1 VTRVWF
7 CANCGYEVRA
17 RGRCHACKAKLVPSA
32 LPELETGPEDEEVAY
47 RIDGW
52 MEADRG
58 RLIQRLNDLG
68 IQHRFEEEELIVEAS
83 DEARVDD
90 LVALLG
96 ESIAPSDSDEQA
108 DDSAGSG
115 SGSWTQAFDMED
127 DDHDSSSESGD
138 EGYDEDSDL
147 AASVRLLADA
157 ATRLRMD
164 PTDMQADADVAEA
177 STAVFFSDRFG
188 PFDEDAWSAVGRVT
202 RKLLAAL
209 GADEALEGEIR
220 QEAGVL
226 EKLLRPVNAN
236 PGDPVADSADGAVA
250 PGERTVYEL
259 ADWLPDQRAE
269 LGVML
274 EEAGI
279 AYDWE
284 GDELLVPSAREAETE
299 ALFDQVTGGGEDEDG
314 DDDEQRYHTVAEL
327 FAACGRLAGD
337 PTDDSRRDL
346 VLRWIDE
353 SEGPPLFGMDEI
365 EWFRI
370 RNKARALAGA
380 IEGEHDPNEIYE
392 QANELHEM
400 LRKLV

>member
-1 VTRVWF
+1 MTRVWF
-7 CANCGYEVRA
+7 CATCGYEVHS
-17 RGRCHACKAKLVPSA
+17 RGRCHACRAKLVPSA

-68 IQHRFEEEELIVEAS
+68 IQHRFEEEELVVEAS

-96 ESIAPSDSDEQA
+96 ESVATSEEEPTEA
-108 DDSAGSG
+108 
-115 SGSWTQAFDMED
+115 GSWTQAFDVEPDDEAGPEEEPAPEVLED
-127 DDHDSSSESGD
+127 D
-138 EGYDEDSDL
+138 SDR

-157 ATRLRMD
+157 VTRLRID

-177 STAVFFSDRFG
+177 STAVFIADRFG
-188 PFDEDAWSAVGRVT
+188 PFDQDAWSAVGRVT

-209 GADEALEGEIR
+209 GAEEALEEEIR
-220 QEAGVL
+220 QVAGVL
-226 EKLLRPVNAN
+226 EKLLAPLRGTATESTEEPSGPA
-236 PGDPVADSADGAVA
+236 A

-279 AYDWE
+279 AYEWE

-299 ALFDQVTGGGEDEDG
+299 ALFDQVAGGGDAEDG
-314 DDDEQRYHTVAEL
+314 ADDEQRYSTVAEL
-327 FAACGRLAGD
+327 FAASGRLAGD
-337 PTDDSRRDL
+337 PTDESRQDL
-346 VLRWIDE
+346 VLRWIEE

-370 RNKARALAGA
+370 RSKARALAGA
-380 IEGEHDPNEIYE
+380 IEGGHDPNEIYE
-392 QANELHEM
+392 HANQLHDM

>member
-1 VTRVWF
+1 MTRVWF
-7 CANCGYEVRA
+7 CANCGYEVHS
-17 RGRCHACKAKLVPSA
+17 RGRCHACKSKLVPSA

-96 ESIAPSDSDEQA
+96 ESIVASDEEP
-108 DDSAGSG
+108 AGSE
-115 SGSWTQAFDMED
+115 SWTRAFDVEPDDEADPDESTSTQDYED
-127 DDHDSSSESGD
+127 
-138 EGYDEDSDL
+138 DSDL

-177 STAVFFSDRFG
+177 STGVFFADRFG

-226 EKLLRPVNAN
+226 EKLLRPVSSN
-236 PGDPVADSADGAVA
+236 PGDPADEATDAA
-250 PGERTVYEL
+250 PPGERTVYDL

-279 AYDWE
+279 AYEWE
-284 GDELLVPSAREAETE
+284 GDELLVPSAREVEAE
-299 ALFDQVTGGGEDEDG
+299 ALFDQVAGGGDDG
-314 DDDEQRYHTVAEL
+314 GADDDEQRYQTVAEL
-327 FAACGRLAGD
+327 FAASGRLAGD
-337 PTDDSRRDL
+337 PTDESRQDL
-346 VLRWIDE
+346 VLRWIEE

-370 RNKARALAGA
+370 RSKARALASA

-392 QANELHEM
+392 QANQLHDM